1 MRVLPLAAAVAAL
14 LVPAAPAHAGD
25 PIMPLWQVNAGMQCT
40 GYSVI
45 QGTQISSFNVRVLDV
60 AAGEATSG
68 GGRIL
73 FEVSGPAVDATGIG
87 PGFSGSPIYCP
98 DEAGTQRVIGAI
110 AESINEY
117 GGKVALATPI
127 EAIIG
132 TPVDVPGRRS
142 AATPTASANR
152 ATAASSGRA
161 AFERRRPSA
170 RMRAAIANAKPLAA
184 PLTVS
189 GVTGPVAQSLA
200 TASAK
205 AGRPVLAVPPGPLGS
220 FPAQTLRPGSAVA
233 AGYSNGDIRTS
244 AVGTV
249 AYVDGDRVWAFGHSL
264 EAVGRRALL
273 LQDAYVFRIVN
284 NPNQLGPIGATYKLA
299 ASGHDLGTVTSDG
312 FSAVAGRTGVL
323 PHTVPVQVI
332 AQDTDSKAM
341 RTIRTAAADE
351 AAVDLPSGGSW
362 TSFVAPLAVAQAAG
376 EVLGST
382 PSRLTG
388 TMCARISV
396 QEIEKPLRF
405 CNRYVSTVG
414 GQSEDGSTSNA
425 VLSGIVSDLGGALGT
440 IDAYTGKPPR
450 VTGVNVLV
458 RVHRG
463 ADQAFIRS
471 VRLPARARRGQRV
484 RARVSLQLVRGG
496 RLTRTYSVRVPK
508 DARPGTRRVRFVGQD
523 ADQGE
528 DGFATIILGEE
539 DERDEG
545 GDPGPGTLTELAE
558 QVRGTQRYDG
568 VSVRIGSARGN
579 AFRDDDYRISGLGA
593 TSIRILR

>member
-1 MRVLPLAAAVAAL
+1 MRVLPLVAAVAAL
-14 LVPAAPAHAGD
+14 LVSAAPAHAGD

-45 QGTQISSFNVRVLDV
+45 QGTEISSFNVRVIDV

-73 FEVSGPAVDATGIG
+73 FEVSGPAVDATGLG

-98 DEAGTQRVIGAI
+98 DAAGTQRVIGAI

-132 TPVDVPGRRS
+132 TPVDVPGRPS
-142 AATPTASANR
+142 AATPGATASR
-152 ATAASSGRA
+152 RA
-161 AFERRRPSA
+161 AFARKRPSA
-170 RMRAAIANAKPLAA
+170 RMRAAMANAKPLAA

-189 GVTGPVAQSLA
+189 GISGAVAQSLA
-200 TASAK
+200 AASAK
-205 AGRPVLAVPPGPLGS
+205 AGRLVLTVPPGPLGS

-249 AYVDGDRVWAFGHSL
+249 AYVDGDRVWVFGHSL
-264 EAVGRRALL
+264 EAAGRRALL

-299 ASGHDLGTVTSDG
+299 ASGHDLGTVSSDG
-312 FSAVAGRTGVL
+312 FSAVAGRTGVF

-382 PSRLTG
+382 PARLTG
-388 TMCARISV
+388 TMCARITV
-396 QEIEKPLRF
+396 QEIAKPLRF
-405 CNRYVSTVG
+405 CNRYVSTAAGQGDDG
-414 GQSEDGSTSNA
+414 GTSNA
-425 VLSGIVSDLGGALGT
+425 VLSGIVNDLGGALAT

-471 VRLPARARRGQRV
+471 VRLPARARRGQQV

-496 RLTRTYSVRVPK
+496 RLTRTYAVRIPN
-508 DARPGTRRVRFVGQD
+508 DARPGTRRARFVGQD

-528 DGFATIILGEE
+528 DGFTTIILGEE
-539 DERDEG
+539 DEDDEG
-545 GDPGPGTLTELAE
+545 GDPGPATLTELAE

-568 VSVRIGSARGN
+568 VSVRIGNARGN
-579 AFRDDDYRISGLGA
+579 AFRDDVYRISGQGE
-593 TSIRILR
+593 TSIRIVR

>member
-14 LVPAAPAHAGD
+14 LVSAAPAHAGD

-45 QGTQISSFNVRVLDV
+45 QGTDISSFNVRVLDV

-73 FEVSGPAVDATGIG
+73 FEVSGPAVDATGLG

-132 TPVDVPGRRS
+132 TPVDVPGRPS
-142 AATPTASANR
+142 AATPGATASR
-152 ATAASSGRA
+152 RA
-161 AFERRRPSA
+161 AFERKRPSA
-170 RMRAAIANAKPLAA
+170 RMRAAMANAKPLAA

-189 GVTGPVAQSLA
+189 GVSGPVAQSLA
-200 TASAK
+200 AASAK

-249 AYVDGDRVWAFGHSL
+249 AYVDGDRVWVFGHSL
-264 EAVGRRALL
+264 EAAGRRALL

-299 ASGHDLGTVTSDG
+299 ASGHDLGTVSSDG
-312 FSAVAGRTGVL
+312 FSAVAGRTGVF

-332 AQDTDSKAM
+332 AQDTDSQAM

-362 TSFVAPLAVAQAAG
+362 TSFVAPVAVAQAAG

-382 PSRLTG
+382 PARLTG
-388 TMCARISV
+388 TMCARITV
-396 QEIEKPLRF
+396 QEIDKPLRF
-405 CNRYVSTVG
+405 CNRYISTAAGQGDDG
-414 GQSEDGSTSNA
+414 GTSNA
-425 VLSGIVSDLGGALGT
+425 VLSGIVNDLGGALAT

-471 VRLPARARRGQRV
+471 VRLPARARPGQRV

-496 RLTRTYSVRVPK
+496 RLTRTYTVRIPN
-508 DARPGTRRVRFVGQD
+508 DARPGTRRARFVGQD

-528 DGFATIILGEE
+528 DGFTTIILGEE
-539 DERDEG
+539 DEDDEG
-545 GDPGPGTLTELAE
+545 GDPGPATLTELAE
-558 QVRGTQRYDG
+558 QVRGTERYDG
-568 VSVRIGSARGN
+568 VSVRIGNARGK
-579 AFRDDDYRISGLGA
+579 AFRDDVYRISGQGE
-593 TSIRILR
+593 TSIRIVR